1 MAEQSEQ
8 SGINEVL
15 RKQAE
20 YDKADLSKVTLE
32 QAIRLLKLHKMHKVR
47 ATMMEMGRE
56 MKLRSAE
63 VRYLQR
69 TMQLINKLTAKKGDD
84 RGKLLLPS
92 FEDDSP
98 QLRFAHDLTKLL
110 RSQIQRRPGRS
121 EPLLDLSEVRSVSL
135 YALLQQARDEY
146 GMSYEVKERYEGE
159 EVQNLL
165 EAVRNVGGV
174 ENPEAWTDR
183 QDRYELRQL
192 LFAARDQHGLEL
204 DIREEYETEDRENLL
219 RAFEMKVKDLNFQN
233 DLQMQDLQRK
243 YQEELEVF
251 QVSRMLMKGLHE
263 DKLHKARSSSGR

>member
-1 MAEQSEQ
+1 MAEQNEQ
-8 SGINEVL
+8 SGIAEVL

-20 YDKADLSKVTLE
+20 YQQTDLTKVSLE

-56 MKLRSAE
+56 MKVRSTE

-84 RGKLLLPS
+84 RGKLLLPN

-110 RSQIQRRPGRS
+110 RSQLRKRPGRS
-121 EPLLDLSEVRSVSL
+121 EPVLDLSEIKSISL
-135 YALLQQARDEY
+135 YSSLIQQARDEH
-146 GMSYEVKERYEGE
+146 GIDLKDRYEGG
-159 EVQNLL
+159 EVQELL
-165 EAVRNVGGV
+165 DAVRNVGGV

-192 LFAARDQHGLEL
+192 LFEARDRHGLEL
-204 DIREEYETEDRENLL
+204 DIREEYESEDRENLL
-219 RAFEMKVKDLNFQN
+219 RAFEMTVTDLNFQN
-233 DLQMQDLQRK
+233 DMQMQDLQRK

-251 QVSRMLMKGLHE
+251 QMSRMLMKGLHE